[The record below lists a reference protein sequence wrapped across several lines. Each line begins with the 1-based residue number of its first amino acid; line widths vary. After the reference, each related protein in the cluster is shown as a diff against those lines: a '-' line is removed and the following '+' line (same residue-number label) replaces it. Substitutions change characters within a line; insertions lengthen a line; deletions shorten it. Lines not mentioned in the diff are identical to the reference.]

1 MIYNYIYFN
10 SYSEKLRDKIN
21 DLLKKILTSQVIS
34 ESEFKSSNS
43 FFQTKFGRRTIA
55 NVIFQDKFKNHKYH
69 QLSEKGFELLKHI
82 ISNTLILSEFTEEQL
97 PDVIK
102 TTKACFHYYKLLEKN
117 KKPYYLYQELCKTQ
131 VKIWDNDNLW
141 FKWYELEVLDCTE
154 EDLIQLNK
162 NSDNFYFSK
171 VLPVFSIMK
180 DLALDIKFVQMTI
193 SKIAVIY
200 IKEELLRE
208 ELKKTVEKQYNYQ
221 LK

>member
-1 MIYNYIYFN
+1 M
-10 SYSEKLRDKIN
+10 
-21 DLLKKILTSQVIS
+21 
-34 ESEFKSSNS
+34 
-43 FFQTKFGRRTIA
+43 
-55 NVIFQDKFKNHKYH
+55 
-69 QLSEKGFELLKHI
+69 KHI
-82 ISNTLILSEFTEEQL
+82 ISNSLILSEFTEEQL

-102 TTKACFHYYKLLEKN
+102 TTKACFHYYKLN
-117 KKPYYLYQELCKTQ
+117 KKPYYIYQELCKTQ

-141 FKWYELEVLDCTE
+141 FKWFELEVLDCND

-193 SKIAVIY
+193 SKIASIY

-208 ELKKTVEKQYNYQ
+208 ELKKTVEKQYNFQ
-221 LK
+221 K